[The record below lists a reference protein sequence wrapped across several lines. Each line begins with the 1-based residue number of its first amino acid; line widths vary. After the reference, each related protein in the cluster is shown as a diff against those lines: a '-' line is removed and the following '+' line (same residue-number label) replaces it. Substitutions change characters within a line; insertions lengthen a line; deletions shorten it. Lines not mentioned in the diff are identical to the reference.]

1 MQSQTNTTII
11 TRFTLNLANLA
22 KLLDLLLTYT
32 IRSWLIWQST
42 NKHGQHKHTT
52 KSKAKTKTTENYLTY
67 KTKQNSRSNQLNQ
80 SYKSKKNTGHR
91 KMQVWTRTRS
101 RVWGG
106 VGYGGSSLKSIRVVA
121 QGHYCKQTSKRRN
134 TQPGGRG

>member
-80 SYKSKKNTGHR
+80 SYKSEKNTRHR
-91 KMQVWTRTRS
+91 KMQVWTRTGS
-101 RVWGG
+101 RVRGQATRANHNNHTG
-106 VGYGGSSLKSIRVVA
+106 NKEQSINKNKL
-121 QGHYCKQTSKRRN
+121 QKN
-134 TQPGGRG
+134 LI